1 MEDLL
6 LIFPAWLVAVL
17 FIGGSIAL
25 AVFCVYAFRRIFGV
39 SRLIDH
45 NAVAGFIF
53 ATLGV
58 VYAVML
64 GFMVPLT
71 WGRLHDDNQ
80 LIEQEA
86 NTIGSLFR
94 IARTIP
100 APTGPEMQLAALKYA
115 KDVVLLEW
123 DLMASGESSP
133 VVWADY
139 DHLWQIQEQWKPLSP
154 SELQLYGNTVS
165 QLEDLGA
172 ARRLRLL
179 SSQDQIPQLL
189 WLLLVVGGIVTVLY
203 ACLFGS
209 NYVSL
214 HALTAGALAGLIAFI
229 LFLILEMATPYS
241 GALALDPI
249 PINQVITQAQQLGSP

>member
-1 MEDLL
+1 MEQLL

-17 FIGGSIAL
+17 FIGGSV
-25 AVFCVYAFRRIFGV
+25 AVAVACVYAFRRLFGV

-58 VYAVML
+58 VYAVLL

-71 WGRLHDDNQ
+71 WGRLQDDNKV
-80 LIEQEA
+80 IEQEA

-100 APTGPEMQLAALKYA
+100 APTGQELQLAALKYA
-115 KDVVLLEW
+115 KDVVTQEW
-123 DLMASGESSP
+123 ELMADGQASP
-133 VVWADY
+133 VVWEDY
-139 DHLWQIQEQWKPLSP
+139 DRLWQIQEQWKPLSP
-154 SELQLYGNTVS
+154 SEVQLYGNVVN

-189 WLLLVVGGIVTVLY
+189 WLLLVLGGIVTVAY

-209 NYVSL
+209 NYVGL
-214 HALTAGALAGLIAFI
+214 HALTAGALAGLTAFI
-229 LFLILEMATPYS
+229 LFVILEMATPYS

-249 PINQVITQAQQLGSP
+249 PINQVITQAQQLGTP